1 MDIREALGRVVEN
14 LDLTPEEMREVMRQI
29 MTGAATDA
37 QIGAFLMGMR
47 MKSESIDEITGA
59 VQVMRELMTPVKVG
73 ELPYLVDIVGTGG
86 DGANLFNIS
95 SASAFVAAAAGCHVA
110 KHGGRSVSS
119 KSGAADVLEAAGVRL
134 DLTPEQTARCV
145 REVGVGFMFAPNHH
159 SAMKYAIGPRRELGL
174 RTIFN
179 ILGPMTNPAGVKRQ
193 VVGVFSSRLCRP
205 IAEVLGRLGG
215 EHIMVVHGMD
225 GLDEFGIAAR
235 THVAEWRNGELKEYD
250 VTPEDVGLTSAS
262 LVGLSVADAAESLAL
277 IRDAFGKRSTD
288 AAKKAADVIS
298 MNAGAA
304 IYVAGVASSLKDGV
318 RMAEDLVHNGEAR
331 ERMNQL
337 RDFTALLKQ
346 QEDIQ

>member
-14 LDLTPEEMREVMRQI
+14 LDLTLEEMREVMRQI

-225 GLDEFGIAAR
+225 GLDEFSIAAR

>member
-1 MDIREALGRVVEN
+1 MNIKEALNRVVSQ
-14 LDLTPEEMREVMRQI
+14 LDLSTEEMQSVMREI
-29 MTGAATDA
+29 MTGQCTDA

-225 GLDEFGIAAR
+225 GLDEFSIATR

-277 IRDAFGKRSTD
+277 IRDAFGKRSTE
-288 AAKKAADVIS
+288 AARKAADVIS

-304 IYVAGVASSLKDGV
+304 IYVAGVAGSLKDGV

-331 ERMNQL
+331 ERMSQL

>member
-14 LDLTPEEMREVMRQI
+14 LDLTLEEMREVMRQI

-225 GLDEFGIAAR
+225 GLDEFSIATR

-262 LVGLSVADAAESLAL
+262 LVGLSVADAAESLEL
-277 IRDAFGKRSTD
+277 IRDAFGKRSSD
-288 AAKKAADVIS
+288 AARKAADVIS

-331 ERMNQL
+331 ERMSQL
-337 RDFTALLKQ
+337 RDFTTLLKQ